1 MSKARA
7 MPDQFAV
14 AYPHIASWVG
24 EHEGWIE
31 VGADEYS
38 RSFVRAVYGG
48 GFAWEGKPVYG
59 GGFAWEGKPT
69 YPSLDKA
76 FQALDAGIAAWLHE
90 NRPWSAEEIKRPLR
104 RGRGKRP

>member
-1 MSKARA
+1 MAQTPT
-7 MPDQFAV
+7 MPDQFAT
-14 AYPHIASWVG
+14 AYPHIAAWVR

-38 RSFVRAVYGG
+38 RSFVRAVY
-48 GFAWEGKPVYG
+48 A

-76 FQALDAGIAAWLHE
+76 FQALDAGIAAWLRE
-90 NRPWSAEEIKRPLR
+90 NRPWSAEEPKRPLR
-104 RGRGKRP
+104 RGRAKRR